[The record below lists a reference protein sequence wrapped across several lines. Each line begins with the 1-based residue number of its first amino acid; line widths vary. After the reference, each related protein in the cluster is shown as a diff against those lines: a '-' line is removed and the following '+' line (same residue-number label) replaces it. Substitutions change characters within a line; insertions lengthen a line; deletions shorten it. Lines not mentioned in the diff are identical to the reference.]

1 VFGGEDAV
9 KLLRLIRPFVHH
21 PLRRLRIELIL
32 VYHDGRIS
40 REEFKRLYNMTKYKR
55 GRPDIK
61 RNNAL
66 EALARTAPQTHT
78 HGGLAVAS
86 PEAYC
91 LHPPLLGG
99 SSYSLHRSGL
109 YPSSEFHGLRNDVE
123 ANAKPNHL
131 NRIRQTMSTA
141 FLSQFQP

>member
-21 PLRRLRIELIL
+21 PLRRLRFELIL

-40 REEFKRLYNMTKYKR
+40 REEFEKLYEMTEYEY
-55 GRPDIK
+55 GGPDVK

-66 EALARTAPQTHT
+66 EATIQATPQTHT

-123 ANAKPNHL
+123 ANAKPPKPH
-131 NRIRQTMSTA
+131 
-141 FLSQFQP
+141 

>member
-9 KLLRLIRPFVHH
+9 KLHRLIRPFVHH

-66 EALARTAPQTHT
+66 ESPRQNGPTNPHPR
-78 HGGLAVAS
+78 GLAVAS